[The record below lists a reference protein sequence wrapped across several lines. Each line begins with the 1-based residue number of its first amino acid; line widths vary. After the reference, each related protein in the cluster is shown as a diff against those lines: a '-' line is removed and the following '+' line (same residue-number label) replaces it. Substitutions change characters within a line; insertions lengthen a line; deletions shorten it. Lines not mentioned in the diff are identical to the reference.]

1 MGVSWYVKAG
11 NDSSQF
17 RASMEQVRSGSTD
30 AVWRLIED
38 YGPHI
43 QRVVRRR
50 LDSRMRSKFDSQD
63 FVQMVWASFF
73 RNPAEMSSFD
83 EPEDLMR
90 YLSAMAR
97 HKVVNE
103 YRRRILQQ
111 KHNVTREKP
120 LSETHST
127 EDVVRRRDP
136 TPSQFA
142 IIREDWNRKLEGM
155 SDMHRKVVRLRL
167 AGATYTEIG
176 QQVGIHER
184 TAREI
189 VHRVFDD

>member
-1 MGVSWYVKAG
+1 
-11 NDSSQF
+11 
-17 RASMEQVRSGSTD
+17 MEQVRSGSTD

-73 RNPAEMSSFD
+73 RNPVEMSSFD

-90 YLSAMAR
+90 YLSAMAQ
-97 HKVVNE
+97 HKVVSE
-103 YRRRILQQ
+103 YRRRIVQQ
-111 KHNVTREKP
+111 KHNVTRERP
-120 LSETHST
+120 LNDSHESDEVAKT
-127 EDVVRRRDP
+127 RDP

-142 IIREDWNRKLEGM
+142 MIREDWNRKLEGM
-155 SDMHRKVVRLRL
+155 SDKHQEIVRLRL
-167 AGATYTEIG
+167 GGATYTEIA
-176 QQVGIHER
+176 QQVGVHER
-184 TAREI
+184 TARQV
-189 VHRVFDD
+189 VHRVFGE